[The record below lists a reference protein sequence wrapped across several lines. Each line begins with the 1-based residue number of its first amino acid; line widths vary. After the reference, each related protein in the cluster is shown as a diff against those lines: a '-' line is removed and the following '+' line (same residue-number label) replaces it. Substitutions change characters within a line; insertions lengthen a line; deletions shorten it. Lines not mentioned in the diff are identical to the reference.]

1 MQSLVHCVKIRLGPL
16 NWFGVSPQPLRILP
30 ATCLRACR
38 ERGACSE
45 QRGVLEPCFCTQEE
59 KAHTCLVLLS
69 KLSAAHLL
77 SRRNSWPWYSYGD
90 SRLHQLRGR
99 TTPCQAPDLGE
110 ISVRDMRRCARSDA
124 GFLPTLAHVAHKYF
138 RVVIHASAASSMPP
152 VRPARHRRLRAVAA
166 ALPSQS
172 SSSFRVQEPG
182 CLSTRTAGP
191 LAGPLQALPPRPNL
205 ESRRPAARRR
215 RPPAAELAPPNRSA
229 PVAARTTALWPGT
242 SGTEPNTMAISCS
255 GLSNLGL

>member
-152 VRPARHRRLRAVAA
+152 VRPARHRRLRAGGSSESVVFK
-166 ALPSQS
+166 LPSPGT
-172 SSSFRVQEPG
+172 RVP
-182 CLSTRTAGP
+182 LNPHRRTA
-191 LAGPLQALPPRPNL
+191 
-205 ESRRPAARRR
+205 SRPAAGSASSSQPGVPTTRGPPP
-215 RPPAAELAPPNRSA
+215 PPAGGGTSA
-229 PVAARTTALWPGT
+229 PESIRPCGRPHHRLVAWD
-242 SGTEPNTMAISCS
+242 
-255 GLSNLGL
+255 